1 MKKLKIADII
11 EKRKARWEEK
21 RDIEYDT
28 RLCEAAADLI
38 VSDPDL
44 RAEILEK
51 PYLLIEAVFTVVDKD
66 KNTVP
71 FFLNDVQKDFISKF
85 EEYGTDRPYF
95 ILKGRQQGFTT
106 LITAMQLSF
115 AITQKNFAGFTLA
128 DRADN
133 TAAIFNDKAR
143 VVLERLPE
151 RLRPTEKFNS
161 KNELF
166 FSKLNSSWRCATATD
181 QVGRS
186 RTLSFVHYSEI
197 ATYSCSLANL
207 QKAIGEAATG
217 SAFRIYETTANGFN
231 EARDLWVSGSCIN
244 LFYEW
249 WRTPEYRSAD
259 HRYID
264 QADEW
269 LSARIKL
276 LREIGLDEDQIA
288 WYARKYDGYIDKT
301 SIMQEYPCSPHEAF
315 ISSGECL
322 FDKEAL
328 SNQITRAQLM
338 KPYRVGYFSYKSI
351 SEPIRDTR
359 GNIIDYSWRIEDIE
373 FIDSRDGYITLH
385 TEPEKR
391 YNGRGDVVALKPYT
405 VGGDPSGFGTD
416 YYAAKVIDNI
426 TGRTVA
432 TLHKQKME
440 DEEFGA
446 QLLCL
451 AKTYNDALIAIERNY
466 TIVPIKVIVHKY
478 GYMSFY
484 TEERWDGRAEI
495 PINKYGFETTR
506 QTKRAIIEELV
517 GLMRTD
523 PTREVDVATL
533 EEMTTFVQKEG
544 GAREAIDGKHDDLV
558 ISLAIAHYCSTQG
571 EHKWIEVLGSDDTYL
586 TDNFN
591 FTPSANGENTFM
603 NWEDF

>member
-1 MKKLKIADII
+1 MISIYDII
-11 EKRKARWEEK
+11 EKRRARWEE
-21 RDIEYDT
+21 RHDPAYDAQ
-28 RLCEAAADLI
+28 LCEAATRLI
-38 VSDPDL
+38 LSSKNI
-44 RAEILEK
+44 RQEINER
-51 PYLLIEAVFTVVDKD
+51 PYLLIEAVFTVVDKQ

-71 FFLNDVQKDFISKF
+71 FFFNDVQKDFIAQY
-85 EEYGTDRPYF
+85 EAHGTDKPYF

-143 VVLERLPE
+143 IVLERLPAG
-151 RLRPTEKFNS
+151 LRPTEKFNS

-186 RTLSFVHYSEI
+186 RTLSFIHFSEV

-207 QKAIGEAATG
+207 QKSIGEAATAG
-217 SAFRIYETTANGFN
+217 AFIIYETTANGFN
-231 EARDLWVSGSCIN
+231 EAKDLWDSGSCVN

-249 WRTPEYRSAD
+249 WRTAEYRCSD
-259 HRYID
+259 LRYID
-264 QADEW
+264 KADDW
-269 LSARIKL
+269 LRARIEL
-276 LREIGLDEDQIA
+276 LREIGLDEEQIA

-301 SIMQEYPCSPHEAF
+301 SIMQEYPCSAAEAF

-322 FDKEAL
+322 FDREAL
-328 SNQITRAQLM
+328 SNQITRAQMM
-338 KPYRVGYFSYKSI
+338 KPYKVGYFSYKSI
-351 SEPIRDTR
+351 SSPIYDTG
-359 GNIIDYSWRIEDIE
+359 GNIIDYSWELSEIE
-373 FIDSRDGYITLH
+373 FIETRDGYITLH
-385 TEPEKR
+385 SPPEKR
-391 YNGRGDVVALKPYT
+391 YNDDGDVTALKPYT
-405 VGGDPSGFGTD
+405 VGADPSGFGTD

-426 TGRTVA
+426 NGHTVA

-440 DEEFGA
+440 DEEYGA

-451 AKTYNDALIAIERNY
+451 AKTYNDALIAPERNY
-466 TIVPIKVIVHKY
+466 TIVPIKVLVHKY
-478 GYMSFY
+478 GYTNVY
-484 TEERWDGRAEI
+484 TQERWDGRADI

-506 QTKRAIIEELV
+506 QTKRAIVEELI

-523 PTREVDVATL
+523 PAREVDICTL
-533 EEMTTFVQKEG
+533 EEMTTFVKKDG
-544 GAREAIDGKHDDLV
+544 GAYEAIDGKHDDLV

-571 EHKWIEVLGSDDTYL
+571 DHKWLEVGPGDDLFIEE
-586 TDNFN
+586 NFK
-591 FTPSANGENTFM
+591 FTSADGGGYI
-603 NWEDF
+603 NWEDY